1 MKAILVVQ
9 ARTGSKR
16 FPEKV
21 LKKISNL
28 PLVLLILKRLS
39 FSKEVKAIVLA
50 TSKKKGDDKLIN
62 LLKKNRYLFFRGSEK
77 NVLSR
82 YYNVGKKFN
91 ADYVVR
97 VTADCPFINY
107 KIVDKLLK
115 IAKKNRFSYLSN
127 IEPRSFPKG
136 LDVEVIKFSLLKKV
150 FIKSKNPKILEH
162 VTYSI
167 RKSNKIKKYN
177 LKYSRDLS
185 EFNICVDYKND
196 LKNVR
201 DIYRKY
207 GILNF
212 SLKKLEKI
220 LKKRKYEQ

>member
-1 MKAILVVQ
+1 MKVVIVVQ

-21 LKKISNL
+21 LKKIFNI
-28 PLVLLILKRLS
+28 PIVLLILKRLS
-39 FSKEVKAIVLA
+39 FSKEVSAIILA
-50 TSKKKGDDKLIN
+50 TSKKKGDNKLIE
-62 LLKKNRYLFFRGSEK
+62 LVKKNKYLFYRGSEK

-107 KIVDKLLK
+107 KIVDRLVK

-127 IEPRSFPKG
+127 IEPRSYPKG

-150 FIKSKNPKILEH
+150 FFKSKNPKVLEH

-167 RKSNKIKKYN
+167 RKSNSIKKYN
-177 LKYSRDLS
+177 LKYLRDLS
-185 EFNICVDYKND
+185 KFNICVDYKND
-196 LKNVR
+196 LKKVR
-201 DIYRKY
+201 SIYRKY

-220 LKKRKYEQ
+220 LKKSHYE